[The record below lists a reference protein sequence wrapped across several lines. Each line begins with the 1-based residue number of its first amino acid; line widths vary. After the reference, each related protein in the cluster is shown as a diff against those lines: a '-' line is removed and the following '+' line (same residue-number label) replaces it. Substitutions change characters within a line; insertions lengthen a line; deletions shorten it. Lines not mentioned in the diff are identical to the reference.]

1 MSFELNSKGNAKKYA
16 PKKGIANRFV
26 ASHSRFIYGKPVET
40 REPYPR
46 YYMSEYYFRM
56 DQL

>member
-1 MSFELNSKGNAKKYA
+1 MSFELKFERKRKEICTIE
-16 PKKGIANRFV
+16 GINYRFV

-46 YYMSEYYFRM
+46 YYMSEYSF
-56 DQL
+56 